1 MRSARYIFT
10 LVIALSGLLGG
21 RRAAAESPDS
31 TVNLPN
37 LRMPTLGGKQFWADV
52 WLLHQYR
59 IQRNAVTGH
68 YRLLDPDNKRQAW
81 GTLEACRDTLAA
93 LQTRR
98 KIEPIR
104 GKVVLVMHGL
114 FRSRGSM
121 ERMCRYLRE
130 HSDYEVIN
138 LSYPSTRGTVGEH
151 AKSLASVVESL
162 EGAEEINFV
171 AHSLGNLVIRHWL
184 GDLAAAGEEPPP
196 SLGCMVM
203 LSPPNQQPELALKLV
218 PMDFSGRVAGP
229 AAQQLATGWSSLSPR
244 LAVPE
249 IDFAILAGGRNDE
262 LRNNPLIRGDDD
274 WVVSVASTR
283 LPGAADFRVVPV
295 GHTFMMNDPL
305 VQKYVLQ
312 FLQHGYF
319 ETGETMQ
326 PILE

>member
-1 MRSARYIFT
+1 MRSARLIMT
-10 LVIALSGLLGG
+10 LVIALTGVVSG
-21 RRAAAESPDS
+21 RRAAAENPDAAV
-31 TVNLPN
+31 TLPN

-52 WLLHQYR
+52 WLLDRYR
-59 IQRNAVTGH
+59 IQRNAVTGN
-68 YRLLDPDNKRQAW
+68 YRLLDPVNKRQAW
-81 GTLEACRDTLAA
+81 GTLEACRDTLAT

-98 KIEPIR
+98 NIEPTR

-114 FRSRGSM
+114 FRTRASM
-121 ERMCRYLRE
+121 ERLCRYLRE

-151 AKSLASVVESL
+151 AQALASVVESL

-196 SLGCMVM
+196 SLSRIVM
-203 LSPPNQQPELALKLV
+203 LGPPNQQPELALKLV
-218 PMDFSGRVAGP
+218 PMDVSGRVAGP
-229 AAQQLATGWSSLSPR
+229 AAQQLATGWEALAPQ
-244 LAVPE
+244 LAVPQNE
-249 IDFAILAGGRNDE
+249 FAILAGGRNDE
-262 LRNNPLIRGDDD
+262 LRNNPFVRGDDD

-295 GHTFMMNDPL
+295 GHTFMMNDPF

-319 ETGETMQ
+319 ETEQTTQ
-326 PILE
+326 PILD